1 MKHWIELS
9 RAFLL
14 IKSDE
19 GPGLQQSLAALFK
32 KGLWG
37 MCKDLAFTP
46 RARPCILTRDRNQGD
61 RRLARGVA
69 RPYVQGTTS
78 ARPLTPSHP

>member
-14 IKSDE
+14 TKFDE
-19 GPGLQQSLAALFK
+19 SPGLQQSLAVLFK

-37 MCKDLAFTP
+37 MCEDLAFTP
-46 RARPCILTRDRNQGD
+46 GTRPCTLAKDRNQGVEGLPD
-61 RRLARGVA
+61 E
-69 RPYVQGTTS
+69 
-78 ARPLTPSHP
+78 